1 MKSLSP
7 QRKAMLQMIL
17 CASLWSIAGIFI
29 KQIPWNPLVIAG
41 ARSLISGIF
50 IFIYLKIKRVRFQ
63 FTRSAVISAVLM
75 CCTFVAF
82 VTANKLTTAANAIVL
97 QFTAPVFLLIFSA
110 LIFHQ
115 KLRRA
120 DGIAVFV
127 TLLGIAL
134 FFFDQLTPGHLLGNC
149 VAILAGAFMAAMYLA
164 VGNSS
169 PESRLCGMLMGHLLT
184 AIVGLPAAFFSPT
197 PVTGIAVLNIVI
209 LGVFQLGLPYLL
221 FALAVEHC
229 PPLACSLL
237 GALEPLLNPIWV
249 FLFDGEAPG
258 IFALFGGVVV
268 IAAVTVWCIW
278 WDKQAAKDGLAEPS
292 APSTPPAPSA

>member
-1 MKSLSP
+1 MESLSP

-63 FTRSAVISAVLM
+63 FTRSAAISAVLM

-120 DGIAVFV
+120 DGITVFV

-134 FFFDQLTPGHLLGNC
+134 FFFVTLWLAGWLNPGILDIIESLSGPVIAMILFIMPMYAVHKIPAMSRYRGQWSNAFVLAAGC
-149 VAILAGAFMAAMYLA
+149 VAI
-164 VGNSS
+164 S
-169 PESRLCGMLMGHLLT
+169 
-184 AIVGLPAAFFSPT
+184 
-197 PVTGIAVLNIVI
+197 
-209 LGVFQLGLPYLL
+209 
-221 FALAVEHC
+221 
-229 PPLACSLL
+229 SLL
-237 GALEPLLNPIWV
+237 YK
-249 FLFDGEAPG
+249 LF
-258 IFALFGGVVV
+258 
-268 IAAVTVWCIW
+268 
-278 WDKQAAKDGLAEPS
+278 
-292 APSTPPAPSA
+292 

>member
-7 QRKAMLQMIL
+7 QRKATLEMLL
-17 CASLWSIAGIFI
+17 CAALWSIAGIFI
-29 KQIPWNPLVIAG
+29 KHIPWHPLVIAG
-41 ARSLISGIF
+41 ARSLISACF
-50 IFIYLKIKRVRFQ
+50 ILVYLKIKRFRFR
-63 FTRSAVISAVLM
+63 FSANAAVSAVLM
-75 CCTFVAF
+75 CCTFTAF

-110 LIFHQ
+110 LFFHQ

-120 DGIAVFV
+120 DVTAVFA
-127 TLLGIAL
+127 TLFGIAL

-164 VGNSS
+164 VGNCN
-169 PESRLCGMLMGHLLT
+169 PEARLSGMLMGHLLT
-184 AIVGLPAAFFSPT
+184 AIVGLPASFFT
-197 PVTGIAVLNIVI
+197 PMPITGTAMLNIFI

-258 IFALFGGVVV
+258 LFALFGGVVV
-268 IAAVTVWCIW
+268 IATVTIWCIW
-278 WDKQAAKDGLAEPS
+278 RDKQAAKAALPEQ
-292 APSTPPAPSA
+292 PAPSI